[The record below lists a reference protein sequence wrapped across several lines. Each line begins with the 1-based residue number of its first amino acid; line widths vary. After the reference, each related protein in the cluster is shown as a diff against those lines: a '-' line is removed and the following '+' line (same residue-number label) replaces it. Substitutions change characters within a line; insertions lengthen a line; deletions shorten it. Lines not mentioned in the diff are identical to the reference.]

1 MSSDSLGLSS
11 TTSTRPSKPTNPW
24 LGLAPYSEQ
33 DCAMF
38 FGRERE
44 TAEVLR
50 FIERDALTVVF
61 GRSGLG
67 KTSLLRAGVIPQLRE
82 LAFFPIGLR
91 LDFSGQGLS
100 PARQVMELAREAAL
114 VNRFVL
120 ENNPGDA
127 PDLTLWEF
135 FHTAEFW
142 SPRNDQLTPV
152 LVIDQFEEV
161 FTIGH
166 NIREVAEF
174 LEQLADLV
182 ENRIPRT
189 VQERVEQSGQPLSI
203 DAGVRNYKI
212 VVSLREDFVSKL
224 DSLRAGMPAIMRNR
238 FALNPLASE
247 RALAV
252 IVQAGAE
259 WVAEDVARDMVAAVA
274 GNIDETESALE
285 FSAGAEIEPAYL
297 SVMCHELFQ
306 RMLALDRSSI
316 THDLV
321 RQEHGGILESLYE
334 RSFEGLDDKVRA
346 FVEDRLLTASGFR
359 AAIPVAEAISEGMT
373 AHALDVLVDRRLLR
387 FEDRLGT
394 SHAELSHDLLT
405 RVVLRSRDQR
415 HSRLALEEET
425 LRQAELRRAFH
436 ARIRSTI
443 IAASAAVIFFG
454 GLAVWAL
461 FETHKA
467 NDALVMAVWEGQDA
481 EKAKTEAQNSL
492 LKLNQQDIK
501 LKNQHDQLEIEVRQ
515 EKKERQNAEKSK
527 HQEALTQER
536 ADEAEYRK
544 LENEQ
549 NVSESS
555 YQDALKLLEN
565 RGKTSTNGSEDLT
578 DPELKTKMDNIKRA
592 LKDDQEFQV
601 EHPDNKQVISSEMGN
616 LFGIADLK
624 SRAQVFN
631 AKDFNAFLDFTRQ
644 VLATND
650 DPWLQARALRKLA
663 QAANIEFR
671 RPDAVAAKALLE
683 EFKRDQEKFQ
693 RRTDRETFSA
703 EAWDALDDAYEVCV
717 KAEPS
722 SDTADARVW
731 FHLAVDAEQA
741 AARKDK
747 KYLHDA
753 VTVWERLGN
762 FDYSLKNYQEAT
774 HDFSGAADT
783 ARAMARTSDNDWED
797 SDLSE
802 ALLLRAESERKD
814 SKFAPSRKDYEDS
827 LKMTEK
833 LQKNQTNLS
842 RMAYVYEGLGI
853 LDTLAGDYK
862 SALGQF
868 EHEKHIDLSLSNN
881 DIKRREMLVT
891 DFRHI
896 VDTQHQL
903 KNQAGERAQLQ
914 ESETTFKQWSDPT
927 DQESTERHINAM
939 VALAEFDLD
948 KDQSKEAREEYQA
961 AADEANKYAQANS
974 RLSYQEL
981 KYKALVAS
989 GLSAY
994 KEKDYARALEYFGDS
1009 RKTTE
1014 EMPDDKYREDARPR
1028 SRLLTALIYQVQD
1041 RQSEAEKQY
1050 REALPMVRQLIVK
1063 DCPDNIRLF
1072 SKVETGHIGSLVDLK
1087 RIDDARTELGEVTQS
1102 VDKNCSSIEKD
1113 SEVRVT
1119 VAQLWI
1125 DLGDKFS
1132 GTTGTL
1138 SLTDDAMN
1146 SYRKASPI
1154 VYGLMAENCLTSLDQ
1169 FASVEAGI
1177 MKSLVSMKKEDEA
1190 RSEGMRAIEFLDA
1203 KCKAVDKNSNSDA
1216 KTAMAEI
1223 WGNLSYDFVRFGDG
1237 KDALMCAEK
1246 GLDFDPSQLWIK
1258 VNRAH
1263 GLLFSGRLFE
1273 AKQSYGEIKIL
1284 KWRDHLLAE
1293 DICSDFKEF
1302 ESMGLSNPTMYGV
1315 RRTLNGCK

>member
-1 MSSDSLGLSS
+1 MSSDSLGQPS
-11 TTSTRPSKPTNPW
+11 TTSTRPSKPANPW

-82 LAFFPIGLR
+82 LAFLPIGLR

-114 VNRFVL
+114 VNRLVL
-120 ENNPGDA
+120 ENDPGDA

-166 NIREVAEF
+166 NIRGVSEF

-203 DAGVRNYKI
+203 DAGVRNYKV

-224 DSLRAGMPAIMRNR
+224 DSLRAAMPAIMRNR

-259 WVAEDVARDMVAAVA
+259 WVAEDVARDIVAAVA

-306 RMLALDRSSI
+306 RMLALDRGSI
-316 THDLV
+316 TRDLV
-321 RQEHGGILESLYE
+321 RQEHGGILEALYE
-334 RSFEGLDDKVRA
+334 RSFEGLDDKVRV

-373 AHALDVLVDRRLLR
+373 AYALDVLVDRRLLR

-394 SHAELSHDLLT
+394 SHVELSHDLLT

-415 HSRLALEEET
+415 HARLDLEEEAR
-425 LRQAELRRAFH
+425 RQLEIRRAYH
-436 ARIRSTI
+436 ARIRKTV
-443 IAASAAVIFFG
+443 IAASIAVIFFG

-461 FETHKA
+461 FQRRNA
-467 NDALVMAVWEGQDA
+467 NEMRNMAISEGQEAKEATRRAENAYRALSAKEDELISQKDIAERHEQA
-481 EKAKTEAQNSL
+481 EK
-492 LKLNQQDIK
+492 
-501 LKNQHDQLEIEVRQ
+501 V
-515 EKKERQNAEKSK
+515 
-527 HQEALTQER
+527 EALREKEAERR
-536 ADEAEYRK
+536 ADESDRK
-544 LENEQ
+544 MGLREEEAKESKRNTMQ
-549 NVSESS
+549 TLQSEADSS
-555 YQDALKLLEN
+555 YQDALKLMDKN
-565 RGKTSTNGSEDLT
+565 KSDTQIQT
-578 DPELKTKMDNIKRA
+578 DIRKIMRA
-592 LKDDQEFQV
+592 RVETESFLSHYKDD
-601 EHPDNKQVISSEMGN
+601 PPAINYEMGD
-616 LFGIADLK
+616 LFGITDLNTK
-624 SRAQVFN
+624 SGKFDNDNFTALL
-631 AKDFNAFLDFTRQ
+631 KFTRQ

-671 RPDAVAAKALLE
+671 RPNADAAKALLE
-683 EFKRDQEKFQ
+683 EFKRDQEKLQ
-693 RRTDRETFSA
+693 RRTDRDAFSA
-703 EAWDALDDAYEVCV
+703 EAWDALDDAYEEYV

-722 SDTADARVW
+722 SDSQDARVW
-731 FHLAVDAEQA
+731 FRLAVDAEQA

-753 VTVWERLGN
+753 VTVWERFGN
-762 FDYSLKNYQEAT
+762 FDYNLKNYQEAT
-774 HDFSGAADT
+774 HEYTGAADT

-797 SDLSE
+797 NDLSE
-802 ALLLRAESERKD
+802 ALRLRADSERKD
-814 SKFAPSRKDYEDS
+814 SKFAPARKDYEDS
-827 LKMTEK
+827 LKMMEK
-833 LQKNQTNLS
+833 LQKNQTILS
-842 RMAYVYEGLGI
+842 RMSYVYEGLGI
-853 LDTLAGDYK
+853 LDTLAEDYK

-868 EHEKHIDLSLSNN
+868 EHEKQIDLSLSNN
-881 DIKRREMLVT
+881 DQNRQETLVI
-891 DFRHI
+891 DFIHV
-896 VDTQHQL
+896 VDTQHRL
-903 KNQAGERAQLQ
+903 KNQPGERAQLQ
-914 ESETTFKQWSDPT
+914 ESETTFKQWSKPA
-927 DQESTERHINAM
+927 DQESTKRHINAM

-948 KDQSKEAREEYQA
+948 NDQYKQAREEYQA
-961 AADEANKYAQANS
+961 AADEANKYAQATS
-974 RLSYQEL
+974 SLSYPEL

-989 GLSAY
+989 GLSAFQ
-994 KEKDYARALEYFGDS
+994 EKDYGKALEYFDDS
-1009 RKTTE
+1009 QKTTE

-1028 SRLLTALIYQVQD
+1028 SRLLTAIIYQVQD

-1050 REALPMVRQLIVK
+1050 RDASQMVRQLIVK
-1063 DCPDNIRLF
+1063 DCSYHIRLF
-1072 SKVETGHIGSLVDLK
+1072 SRVETGHISSLVSLK
-1087 RIDDARTELGEVTQS
+1087 RIDDARTELGEVIKS
-1102 VDKNCSSIEKD
+1102 VDTNCSSIEKD
-1113 SEVRVT
+1113 SEARVK
-1119 VAQLWI
+1119 VAQLLI
-1125 DLGDKFS
+1125 DLGDTFS
-1132 GTTGTL
+1132 GITRTP

-1146 SYRKASPI
+1146 SYRRASPI
-1154 VYGLMAENCLTSLDQ
+1154 VNGLMAENCLTSLDQ

-1177 MKSLVSMKKEDEA
+1177 MKSLVSMKKQDEA
-1190 RSEGMRAIEFLDA
+1190 RSEGMRAIGFLDA
-1203 KCKAVDKNSNSDA
+1203 KCKAIDKNSNSAA
-1216 KTAMAEI
+1216 KTAMAGI

-1263 GLLFSGRLFE
+1263 ALLYSGRLDE
-1273 AKQSYGEIKIL
+1273 AKQSYGEVKML
-1284 KWRDHLLAE
+1284 KWRDRLLAE

-1302 ESMGLSNPTMYGV
+1302 ESMGLSNPTMDGV